1 MLRERQCGR
10 GNATAHQ
17 ARCPTGAATS
27 PRISAPEGER
37 RPTPRTVARYL
48 RMNASMPPV
57 RPEKC
62 LYLILLTGVTPSR
75 HLLTCAT
82 MQLMAALLRLT
93 GGRGAMSTASR
104 ARCPMFRN
112 SESGRMRDQQERTV
126 GGVGTQGRGR
136 PPGQARVVAQRGA
149 GGRASSQDEPS
160 RRRSRRGTGGAFP
173 VSGPG
178 AGVGIAAVALAGPV
192 LLGAGV
198 DAVAGQGT
206 GWGVVSGATAG
217 GLLAALLA
225 VRGRVLGWVA
235 PLPVL
240 AVAAV
245 TAGSVVTSGGPP
257 AARLVRWAVAVFP
270 AMAAAECAVL
280 VVALAAAV
288 LRIGVR
294 RARGV

>member
-1 MLRERQCGR
+1 
-10 GNATAHQ
+10 
-17 ARCPTGAATS
+17 
-27 PRISAPEGER
+27 
-37 RPTPRTVARYL
+37 
-48 RMNASMPPV
+48 
-57 RPEKC
+57 
-62 LYLILLTGVTPSR
+62 
-75 HLLTCAT
+75 
-82 MQLMAALLRLT
+82 
-93 GGRGAMSTASR
+93 MS
-104 ARCPMFRN
+104 RN

-136 PPGQARVVAQRGA
+136 PPKQARVVAQRGA
-149 GGRASSQDEPS
+149 GGRAPSQDEPS

-173 VSGPG
+173 VSGP
-178 AGVGIAAVALAGPV
+178 GVGIAAVALAGPV

-225 VRGRVLGWVA
+225 VRARVLGWVA

-245 TAGSVVTSGGPP
+245 TAGSVLTSGGPP
-257 AARLVRWAVAVFP
+257 AARLARWAVAVFP

-280 VVALAAAV
+280 VVALAAAL
-288 LRIGVR
+288 LRFGVG